1 MKLQENK
8 CRDSKN
14 NQSKG
19 LRNINSKIL
28 EKRIQEENRQY
39 W

>member
-19 LRNINSKIL
+19 LMNIFPKIL
-28 EKRIQEENRQY
+28 EKRRQEENRQY